1 MTTFTT
7 EDREQ
12 VTNKE
17 HWEEAFIDWKDLLAA
32 ANASNL
38 LKDPASCFDEGWRQ
52 AAMIAI
58 SLIQS
63 NPEASSLDVATL
75 VERKLLK

>member
-12 VTNKE
+12 AAQKQ
-17 HWEEAFIDWKDLLAA
+17 HWEKAFDDWKALLTS
-32 ANASNL
+32 ANASSL
-38 LKDPASCFDEGWRQ
+38 LRDPSSCFDEGWRQ

-58 SLIQS
+58 ALIQS

>member
-12 VTNKE
+12 AMKKQ
-17 HWEEAFIDWKDLLAA
+17 HWEEAFDDWKALLAT
-32 ANASNL
+32 ANASSL
-38 LKDPASCFDEGWRQ
+38 LRNPSSCFDEGWRQ

-58 SLIQS
+58 ALIQS

>member
-17 HWEEAFIDWKDLLAA
+17 HWEEAYNGWVKLLER
-32 ANASNL
+32 ANAKGL
-38 LKDPASCFDEGWRQ
+38 LKDSSSCFDEGWRQ

-58 SLIQS
+58 ALVQS
-63 NPEASSLDVATL
+63 NSEASALDVATL
-75 VERKLLK
+75 LERKLLK